1 CGLQVEQ
8 QTSHSRHRAEV
19 LELKQEL
26 HRMNNLVERGNQ
38 ALQQKAQDEKTLTKL
53 LADVQEAQEILSK
66 HKSENNELRKEVM
79 ELRRSLQHS
88 RVEAQ
93 FLREELRKAGEPSAG
108 PVHHMEEKIQLL
120 KEVER
125 LKASLQEAEQAK
137 VRLLERAK
145 RHQNIHQT
153 NQQKTENELQ
163 ILNHMINKVRETL
176 LSLPEVV
183 KRCEQLQQLV
193 EYIG

>member
-1 CGLQVEQ
+1 
-8 QTSHSRHRAEV
+8 
-19 LELKQEL
+19 
-26 HRMNNLVERGNQ
+26 
-38 ALQQKAQDEKTLTKL
+38 DEKTLTKL